1 MRVREAWLAFAA
13 LTGAGCVGTSQEGSG
28 VAALEGVQVEVMMV
42 PFDQGATLAEGAEA
56 FDAHV
61 ATTDSLTELAD
72 GRGAFVIGVAD
83 GEGIALV
90 PLAMTEEVA
99 TAEGVET
106 DLPPANEELACT
118 SDCDE
123 WCTTSLD
130 HCGGD
135 GFALCDCGSDDAGI
149 DDLPAI
155 CTSDCAEWC
164 TSTLEYCGEDGWAV
178 CADSCDWAEARPVPA
193 SGFAAEWT
201 APTVVD
207 GVALAIGLSDAR
219 AREALG
225 RAQLIGPR
233 VGGTYGRQADQVLLR
248 LLDAAARSGLGADDP
263 TLSCGQRL
271 LNRGYRPTLS
281 TTARDTIR
289 VGICQQNGLEVW
301 PQSIG
306 LSTGGSTGAR
316 FVFEHLT
323 PGAGT
328 TASDVTIRWG
338 QAGAAGVAPGRSV
351 TVDAPLDPA
360 VGLPLEVVVP
370 RTGSTTRV
378 RVTLQP

>member
-1 MRVREAWLAFAA
+1 MRVRQVWLAIAA

-28 VAALEGVQVEVMMV
+28 VAAREGAQVEVMLV
-42 PFDQGATLAEGAEA
+42 PFDPGATLAEGADA
-56 FDAHV
+56 FDAYV
-61 ATTDSLTELAD
+61 ATTNSLTELAD

-90 PLAMTEEVA
+90 PLALTEEVA
-99 TAEGVET
+99 TAEDAET
-106 DLPPANEELACT
+106 SLPPLDEVPACT
-118 SDCDE
+118 SDCNE
-123 WCTTSLD
+123 WCATSLA
-130 HCGGD
+130 HCDGD
-135 GFALCDCGSDDAGI
+135 GFELCDCGGDPGLDD
-149 DDLPAI
+149 PPVT
-155 CTSDCAEWC
+155 CTTDCAEWC

-178 CADSCDWAEARPVPA
+178 CADSCDWAEARPLPA

-201 APTVVD
+201 AATVVD
-207 GVALAIGLSDAR
+207 GVALMIGLSDPR

-225 RAQLIGPR
+225 RAQLIGPQ

-248 LLDAAARSGLGADDP
+248 LLDAAGRAGLGADDP
-263 TLSCGQRL
+263 TQSCGQRL
-271 LNRGYRPTLS
+271 LDRGYRPTLS
-281 TTARDTIR
+281 TSARDTIR

-306 LSTGGSTGAR
+306 VSTGGANGAR

-328 TASDVTIRWG
+328 PASDVTIRVG

-351 TVDAPLDPA
+351 TVDARFDRALVLPLD
-360 VGLPLEVVVP
+360 VVVQ
-370 RTGSTTRV
+370 RTGSTVGV